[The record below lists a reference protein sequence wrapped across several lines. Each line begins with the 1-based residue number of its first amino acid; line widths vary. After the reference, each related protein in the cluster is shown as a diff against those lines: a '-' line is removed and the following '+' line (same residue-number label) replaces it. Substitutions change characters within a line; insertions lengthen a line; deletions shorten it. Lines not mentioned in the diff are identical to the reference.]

1 MKKQLKSLSLKVHT
15 TIQPVFV
22 SRKIEQELNVK
33 ETKPPIVN
41 QQCVVYCF
49 QCDLCDAGYV
59 GYKRGHLHNRVKGH
73 KQQSSA
79 IAKHYKN
86 VHWTMPQGL
95 LERFKVL
102 KKCKNKFDCLV
113 NEMLFIRSL
122 KPNLNVQADSIR
134 AKVFL

>member
-1 MKKQLKSLSLKVHT
+1 MLFT
-15 TIQPVFV
+15 VF
-22 SRKIEQELNVK
+22 N
-33 ETKPPIVN
+33 
-41 QQCVVYCF
+41 
-49 QCDLCDAGYV
+49 CDLCDAGYV
-59 GYKRGHLHNRVKGH
+59 AYTCGHLHNRVKGH

-86 VHWTMPQGL
+86 VHRTMPQGL

-113 NEMLFIRSL
+113 YEMLFIRLL

-134 AKVFL
+134 AKIIFIIFFLKIFLQSLHPLLLILHATTA